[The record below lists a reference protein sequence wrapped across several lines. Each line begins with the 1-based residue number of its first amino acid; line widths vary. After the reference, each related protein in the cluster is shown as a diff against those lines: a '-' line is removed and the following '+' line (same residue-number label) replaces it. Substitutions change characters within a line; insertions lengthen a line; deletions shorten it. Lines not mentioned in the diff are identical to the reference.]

1 LQGIVG
7 TVVRRDNETRLV
19 LQVSM
24 LGQGASLEI
33 DTDLLEPAE

>member
-1 LQGIVG
+1 
-7 TVVRRDNETRLV
+7 V

-33 DTDLLEPAE
+33 DTDLLESAE